1 MKPMNHEK
9 IPWEIISAQL
19 KGNASF
25 QQKELLRNWLS
36 ESEENVKTYQQILC
50 DWQISNQKINFYA
63 PDTERLWGKL
73 LARIE
78 KQPQKRLIP
87 LRVYRWVAAAAV
99 LVLVFLSGMWMGNFS
114 SFFANDQVYTTVI
127 SPKGSRT
134 QVVLPDS
141 TCVWLNSGAEIR
153 YPTSFERKTRD
164 VYIVGECFFD
174 VTKYQQKQFVVHAE
188 KVDVRVFGTQFNVRE
203 NESSKQVDVALLEGK
218 VSVFSKQNQ
227 PLTELKP
234 GEQFTLAN
242 GKATV
247 QQVSNIE
254 RLVAWKDNMLIFEN
268 EPFESVIQ
276 TLESWYGVEFSVDSQ
291 MLTKHNY
298 TFKVK
303 TESLSDV
310 LDLISVITPIEYK
323 IDGDKVMI
331 NYKNR

>member
-9 IPWEIISAQL
+9 IPWEIISVQL

-25 QQKELLRNWLS
+25 QQKELLKNWLS

-174 VTKYQQKQFVVHAE
+174 VTKDQQKQFVVHAE

-203 NESSKQVDVALLEGK
+203 NENSDQVDVALIEGK
-218 VSVFSKQNQ
+218 VKIFGKQSQ
-227 PLTELKP
+227 PLIELKA
-234 GEQFTLAN
+234 GEQFSLIE
-242 GKATV
+242 GKGTV
-247 QQVSNIE
+247 KEVRNID
-254 RLVAWKDNMLIFEN
+254 RLVAWKDQMLIFEN
-268 EPFESVIQ
+268 DPLENVIR
-276 TLESWYGVEFSVDSQ
+276 TLESWYGVNFSVDSQ
-291 MLTKHNY
+291 MLTKHSY

>member
-1 MKPMNHEK
+1 MKPMNQEK

-50 DWQISNQKINFYA
+50 DWQISNQKINFYT

-114 SFFANDQVYTTVI
+114 SFFANELVYTSVI

-134 QVVLPDS
+134 QIVLPDS

-153 YPTSFERKTRD
+153 YPTSFKQKTRD

-174 VTKYQQKQFVVHAE
+174 VTKDKQRQFVVHAE

-203 NESSKQVDVALLEGK
+203 NERSKQVDVALLEGK
-218 VSVFSKQNQ
+218 VKVFGKQNQ

-242 GKATV
+242 GKGTV

-254 RLVAWKDNMLIFEN
+254 RLVAWKDNMLIFVDDPLE
-268 EPFESVIQ
+268 EVIQ
-276 TLESWYGVEFSVDSQ
+276 ILESWYGVKITVDSQ

-303 TESLSDV
+303 TESLRDV

-323 IDGDKVMI
+323 IDGDEVMI
-331 NYKNR
+331 NYKNK

>member
-9 IPWEIISAQL
+9 IPWEIISVQL

-25 QQKELLRNWLS
+25 QQKELLKNWLS

-50 DWQISNQKINFYA
+50 DWQISNQKINFYT
-63 PDTERLWGKL
+63 PDTERLWGRL

-174 VTKYQQKQFVVHAE
+174 VTKDQQRQFVVHAE

-203 NESSKQVDVALLEGK
+203 NENSDQVDVALIEGK
-218 VSVFSKQNQ
+218 VKIFGKQSQ
-227 PLTELKP
+227 PLIELKA
-234 GEQFTLAN
+234 GEQFSLIE
-242 GKATV
+242 GKGTV
-247 QQVSNIE
+247 KEVRNID
-254 RLVAWKDNMLIFEN
+254 RLVAWKDQMLIFEN
-268 EPFESVIQ
+268 DPLENVIR
-276 TLESWYGVEFSVDSQ
+276 TLESWYGVNFSVDSQ
-291 MLTKHNY
+291 MLTKHSY